1 MQTKTFAMDFTKG
14 DDQDFARLGE
24 LINSVRVGVLVN
36 NVGTNHDIPTPFDEE
51 SDKVIADIVE
61 VNIKG
66 ALRMTKLVLP
76 QMRSKYVCVY
86 LWQS

>member
-1 MQTKTFAMDFTKG
+1 MKQRPVTYPSTP
-14 DDQDFARLGE
+14 
-24 LINSVRVGVLVN
+24 VN

-66 ALRMTKLVLP
+66 ALKMTKLVLP
-76 QMRSKYVCVY
+76 QMRKK
-86 LWQS
+86 